1 LHHERQLREVHH
13 VTILPSNE
21 RALQEVGHA
30 LGVSLAILGQAVEVP
45 DHLLEP
51 RRSRA
56 YLDDDVRL
64 FLSCVPPVVR
74 HPGRHVQASVQLRD
88 RLVPGY
94 AEAHPPAHHRERL
107 LCDRVGVLSRN
118 GATGLDV

>member
-1 LHHERQLREVHH
+1 MHHKRRLGEVHH
-13 VTILPSNE
+13 VTKLSSE
-21 RALQEVGHA
+21 ECTLQEVGHA
-30 LGVSLAILGQAVEVP
+30 LGVSLAVLGQAVEVP

-51 RRSRA
+51 RRSRT

-64 FLSCVPPVVR
+64 FVSRVPPVVR
-74 HPGRHVQASVQLRD
+74 HPGRHVQASVELRD
-88 RLVPGY
+88 RPVPGY

-107 LCDRVGVLSRN
+107 LYDRVDVLSRN